1 MEEEAA
7 MDEHERTAR
16 AAQRVGKLLAFYI
29 HLAVFVFVCAGL
41 FAVNLLV
48 TPEVWWAQ
56 WPFLGWG
63 LAVLGHTLCA
73 LGRGPNV
80 IQEWRLRKI
89 RELAHPESAGGTRS
103 THSSPMRAF
112 GILVL
117 GILFGCAVGGGYVYT
132 LLQDARKS
140 ARNAEASRATLDN
153 RAKEQEAQ
161 LKQVQEQVGQLQTSR
176 QAVEQALKEA
186 RDKLAEAQSARE
198 ATERALAEVKKGQ

>member
-1 MEEEAA
+1 

-16 AAQRVGKLLAFYI
+16 AAQQLGKMIGFYV

-41 FAVNLLV
+41 FAVNVLA
-48 TPEVWWAQ
+48 TPAVWWAQ

-63 LAVLGHTLCA
+63 LAVLGHALCA
-73 LGRGPNV
+73 LGRGPNS

-103 THSSPMRAF
+103 ARSSLMKAF
-112 GILVL
+112 GVLVL
-117 GILFGCAVGGGYVYT
+117 GILIGCAVGGGYVYT
-132 LLQDARKS
+132 LLQGARES

-153 RAKEQEAQ
+153 RAKEQDAQ
-161 LKQVQEQVGQLQTSR
+161 LKQAQEQVGQLQTSR
-176 QAVEQALKEA
+176 QAAELALKEA

-198 ATERALAEVKKGQ
+198 AAERALAEAKKGQ